1 MQIPDWLFKSAHV
14 IAVPILATKIE
25 QNLSYVFHISIIPL
39 PLFLVMLGIVL
50 LALGLFKS
58 RNLLSLALISTGIWF
73 LVYASIV
80 AYYNSLYKIPVSK
93 ILLAW
98 IAGIIIF
105 GGCFYLQ
112 HNKNKGK

>member
-1 MQIPDWLFKSAHV
+1 MQIPDWLLKSAH
-14 IAVPILATKIE
+14 ILAVPILVTKIE
-25 QNLSYVFHISIIPL
+25 QNLSHIFHISIIPL
-39 PLFLVMLGIVL
+39 PLFLVMLGTVL

-58 RNLLSLALISTGIWF
+58 RNLLSLELISTGIWF

-80 AYYNSLYKIPVSK
+80 AYNNSLYKTSVSK

-105 GGCFYLQ
+105 RGCFYVQ